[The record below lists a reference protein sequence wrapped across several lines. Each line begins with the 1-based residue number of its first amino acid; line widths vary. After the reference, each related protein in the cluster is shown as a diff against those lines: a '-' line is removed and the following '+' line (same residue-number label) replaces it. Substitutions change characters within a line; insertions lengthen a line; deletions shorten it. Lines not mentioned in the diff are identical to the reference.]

1 MQPVF
6 TVNSVQW
13 AAWMAAFLW
22 PFVRMLAL
30 VSTAPIFG
38 ESWVPRRVRW

>member
-1 MQPVF
+1 MI
-6 TVNSVQW
+6 SVTSAQLEG
-13 AAWMAAFLW
+13 WMVAFLW

-38 ESWVPRRVRW
+38 EAWVPRQVKVL